1 MILLQRLDATMTL
14 FNYLRIIFVT
24 IIFSLSSYQFSW
36 AAQADFSWLPNDKSD
51 GTVGYILHYGKSSRK
66 YTESVDVGSPSPV
79 NGRIYASVS
88 TLEAEQTYFFT
99 VTAYNAQGN
108 ESSYPNEVKCTT
120 SGSVIPD
127 FVLRV
132 NTGGKA
138 YTDSNGDVW
147 SADFGYNTGNKASKS
162 VAMGGTVDDVLFQ
175 TQRWDANGGEELNYS
190 FDIPDGDYVVNL
202 YFAEVYSEVLYPGGR
217 QFDILLNGST
227 VEYKFD
233 IYDEVGGNTAHMKS
247 YEVTVV
253 GGQLNIEFIHGIE
266 NPTISAIEVFS
277 Y

>member
-1 MILLQRLDATMTL
+1 
-14 FNYLRIIFVT
+14 
-24 IIFSLSSYQFSW
+24 
-36 AAQADFSWLPNDKSD
+36 
-51 GTVGYILHYGKSSRK
+51 
-66 YTESVDVGSPSPV
+66 
-79 NGRIYASVS
+79 
-88 TLEAEQTYFFT
+88 
-99 VTAYNAQGN
+99 
-108 ESSYPNEVKCTT
+108 
-120 SGSVIPD
+120 VIPD